1 MRALRSK
8 LTYANV
14 ISTLCLFL
22 VLGGG
27 AAVAANQL
35 AQNSVG
41 TKQIKNAAITGPKI
55 KRASIEATK
64 LTQLAIS
71 TLQGQ
76 KGAKGARGATGAA
89 GAKGATGAKGER
101 GATGPQG
108 PQGAQGTPGNPG
120 AFATVLANPSVGFQ
134 GSHPGF
140 TAVERAATGVYC
152 LTPTNGTS
160 IVHPI
165 ASVSWKASSGSR
177 PLRRTPGRRRVSFCA
192 AGKLEVL
199 TYDLQES
206 PDGGLHPLQRSRLH
220 RLRAGRLRQLPCP
233 RPS

>member
-27 AAVAANQL
+27 AAVAATQL
-35 AQNSVG
+35 TKNSVG
-41 TKQIKNAAITGPKI
+41 TKQIRNGAITGPKI

-64 LTQLAIS
+64 LTPLAIS
-71 TLQGQ
+71 TLDGQ
-76 KGAKGARGATGAA
+76 KGAKGAKGATGAR
-89 GAKGATGAKGER
+89 GATGAKGDR

-108 PQGAQGTPGNPG
+108 AQGVPGNPG
-120 AFATVLANPSVGFQ
+120 AFATVLVNPSVGFQ

-140 TAVERAATGVYC
+140 TAVERAATGAYC

-160 IVHPI
+160 IAHPI
-165 ASVSWKASSGSR
+165 ASASWKESSGSAHFVE
-177 PLRRTPGRRRVSFCA
+177 PLGGGEVSFCA

-199 TYDLQES
+199 TYDLQELPTVAAVPS
-206 PDGGLHPLQRSRLH
+206 NGVAFTVFAP
-220 RLRAGRLRQLPCP
+220 AG
-233 RPS
+233 

>member
-27 AAVAANQL
+27 AAFAAGQL
-35 AQNSVG
+35 APNSVG
-41 TKQIKNAAITGPKI
+41 SKQLKNAAVTGPKI

-76 KGAKGARGATGAA
+76 KGPRGQRGATGAT
-89 GAKGATGAKGER
+89 GARGPAGATGGKGER

-108 PQGAQGTPGNPG
+108 PQGPQGTAGNAG
-120 AFATVLANPSVGFQ
+120 AGATVLSTATPAFKGA
-134 GSHPGF
+134 HPGF
-140 TAVERAATGVYC
+140 LSVERPAGVPTGIYC
-152 LTPTNGTS
+152 LTPTNGVDISHPLASANWLDSTVSGVFVEPLAGAGPDCAPNQLEVVTYKLREPPATVIPILTS
-160 IVHPI
+160 E
-165 ASVSWKASSGSR
+165 
-177 PLRRTPGRRRVSFCA
+177 VSFTVFA
-192 AGKLEVL
+192 P
-199 TYDLQES
+199 S
-206 PDGGLHPLQRSRLH
+206 
-220 RLRAGRLRQLPCP
+220 LPAVP
-233 RPS
+233 